1 MYGKKSYEISN
12 VQCYD
17 IKLTA
22 KIIVCYIQ
30 ELFIYLQAICKFK
43 LKVNI

>member
-22 KIIVCYIQ
+22 KIIVCYI
-30 ELFIYLQAICKFK
+30 FYIYIQYVSLK
-43 LKVNI
+43 LKMNI